1 MDDKKLT
8 SRLKSVG
15 MGFFVEYFDEL
26 YDNTIVSHN
35 IILKLERENKFTPSA
50 RASRVS
56 SARSILNQGI
66 GELALRKVVLSTSR
80 RVSDKTRDRARCL
93 LMHYFKSSV

>member
-1 MDDKKLT
+1 MDDEKLT

-35 IILKLERENKFTPSA
+35 IILKLERENKFTSSA

-56 SARSILNQGI
+56 SARSILKQGM

-80 RVSDKTRDRARCL
+80 RVSDKTRDLARYL